1 MADAAPPSLE
11 LKQLGRDSK
20 SLKHKHKGRRAQPTG
35 GGGSGAP
42 DGESPTPAMLKRSPA
57 HHHAHGKRG
66 AAAGAKTSREDA
78 LRELLAGKIAE
89 IEVGG
94 DENLEAPIDLS
105 GASRRWFRHGAAGS
119 DARDMVED
127 RYLPGRDGSGQGT

>member
-1 MADAAPPSLE
+1 MSDAVPTSLE

-20 SLKHKHKGRRAQPTG
+20 SLKHKHKGKRQQPTG
-35 GGGSGAP
+35 GGGGASGLDGGGDDAP
-42 DGESPTPAMLKRSPA
+42 SPMMLKRSPS

-66 AAAGAKTSREDA
+66 ASAGAKTSREDA

-105 GASRRWFRHGAAGS
+105 GATDLSPSTVNH
-119 DARDMVED
+119 D
-127 RYLPGRDGSGQGT
+127 P